1 MTTATVT
8 PAPREIRSWVPSPR
22 VLHAVNP
29 FVAALLRSPLH
40 GLISKQVLLL
50 TYTGRKTGKP
60 HTIPVGYRRE
70 GDTLTI
76 LSTRRWWKNLRGGTP
91 VVVRLRG
98 RRQTARAEGTGERD
112 AVLAAVEHLV
122 AGHGLAD
129 TGRLTGLG
137 LDVTPP
143 PTRDELARA
152 LRGHALIRLTL
163 DGGAGRGGV

>member
-1 MTTATVT
+1 MAAATSK
-8 PAPREIRSWVPSPR
+8 PAPREFRSWVPSPR

-40 GLISKQVLLL
+40 GLLSQQVLLL
-50 TYTGRKTGKP
+50 TYTGRQTGKSY
-60 HTIPVGYRRE
+60 TIPVGYRRE
-70 GDTLTI
+70 GDRLTI
-76 LSTRRWWKNLRGGTP
+76 LSTRRWWRNLHGGAP

-98 RRQTARAEGTGERD
+98 RRRPARAAGTAARD
-112 AVLAAVEHLV
+112 AVLATVEYLV
-122 AGHGLAD
+122 DRNGLAD

-137 LDVTPP
+137 LDVRPP

-163 DGGAGRGGV
+163 DGGAGRGGA